1 MDALT
6 PLDGHSLEDFLAR
19 IAPEEDVTDAI
30 LRPGEATL
38 RRGLAWQSPL
48 YLEPARLERWLTEF
62 ADGEWFPLSS
72 SDADRSVEA
81 RGVRFRLHAFRSRGA
96 WALAIRRLAPT
107 VPEFEALGF
116 RPGLKERLLERGG
129 GLVLVSGP
137 TGSGKSTTLAALLT
151 AIAQARKCHIMT
163 IEDPVEYVIPR
174 LDAIVSQREV
184 GTDVPGFAEGLR
196 AALRCR
202 PDVIMVGEMR
212 DPETIGIALQA
223 AETGHLVLSTT
234 HGGSVVETVSRVIN
248 AFNPEQ
254 VPWVRAQLAGSL
266 QAVITQRLIK
276 GQGRTILLYECLFT
290 SPSVRQKLAAGV
302 EIQLVHDLH
311 AQGFQLFNEQLRHL
325 VQKKV
330 IAWEVAR
337 SVSPAPERLAET
349 AS

>member
-6 PLDGHSLEDFLAR
+6 SLDAHSLEDFLGR
-19 IAPEEDVTDAI
+19 IAPEKDVTDAI
-30 LRPGEATL
+30 LCPGEATL
-38 RRGLAWQSPL
+38 RRRSEWQPPF

-62 ADGEWFPLSS
+62 AAGDWFPLSS
-72 SDADRSVEA
+72 SDADRSVEV

-107 VPEFEALGF
+107 VPEFETLGF

-137 TGSGKSTTLAALLT
+137 TGSGKSTTLAALLL
-151 AIAQARKCHIMT
+151 ALAQRRCHIMT

-174 LDAIVSQREV
+174 LSAIVSQREV

-276 GQGRTILLYECLFT
+276 GQGRTVLLYEALLT
-290 SPSVRQKLAAGV
+290 SPPVRQKIAAGV

-311 AQGFQLFNEQLRHL
+311 AQGFQTFNEQLRRL
-325 VQKKV
+325 VQQKV

-337 SVSPAPERLAET
+337 SVSPAPERLTET